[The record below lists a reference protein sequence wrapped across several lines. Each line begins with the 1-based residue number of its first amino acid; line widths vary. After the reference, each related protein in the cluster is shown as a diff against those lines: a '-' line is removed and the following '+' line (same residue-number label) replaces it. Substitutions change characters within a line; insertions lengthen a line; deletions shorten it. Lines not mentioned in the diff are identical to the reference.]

1 MKKTYKTPALRES
14 ELNAMTLLAGSDS
27 LGVNTTKGKDNQLS
41 KRTTIFDSVFSP
53 AEDEE

>member
-14 ELNAMTLLAGSDS
+14 KLKAMTLLAGSLD
-27 LGVNTTKGKDNQLS
+27 VDTNTTTSSQLS
-41 KRTTIFDSVFSP
+41 KQNSIFDSVFSP

>member
-14 ELNAMTLLAGSDS
+14 KLKAMTLLAGSPNLNVDPGTGTS
-27 LGVNTTKGKDNQLS
+27 TQYS
-41 KRTTIFDSVFSP
+41 KQNSIFDSVFSP